1 MSRQTMSVA
10 IVIPTYNEVENIGI
24 LLGEIKKN
32 VPTDVDY
39 EIVVVDD
46 NSPDGTWKKAVELL
60 ENNIFVVRR
69 IGLKGL
75 STAVIDGIIFSSK
88 DYALV
93 LDADLQHPPEYIKDM
108 ISEAQKTNVDVV
120 IGSRYTKGG
129 GVAGWSKTRLL
140 ISKTATLIAKL
151 FLPSVRR
158 ISDPMSGFFMV
169 KRRIVLENLSKLN
182 PYGFKILLEILER
195 CNPKTVSEVPYIFRP
210 RIYGKS
216 KLGAKTIIQYILHV
230 MKLSGWRPFKF
241 VLVGLA
247 GMVVN
252 LGVLQLIGF
261 LSPLLI
267 NQLFAV
273 GSAISIE
280 ISVVFNFVLHE
291 VWTFR
296 DRRSGKAMARLA
308 LFHVSSAPSVIVQYL
323 SAVSMKYGLSMN
335 PIIAQLI
342 GILIGF
348 PFNYIF
354 SELGI
359 WKRKSV

>member
-108 ISEAQKTNVDVV
+108 IFEAQKTNVDVV

-182 PYGFKILLEILER
+182 PYGFKILLDAILDSIDYAEVLYDGAGFEAPR
-195 CNPKTVSEVPYIFRP
+195 LFTRLPQNFRTFNSLKNSLKRGRKDVKGLFRVTPVGLCLFTLAKRGDKSDDVPYVDICRE
-210 RIYGKS
+210 
-216 KLGAKTIIQYILHV
+216 
-230 MKLSGWRPFKF
+230 F
-241 VLVGLA
+241 VYNVEMSLIHEEIEVDN
-247 GMVVN
+247 VW
-252 LGVLQLIGF
+252 GVRGY
-261 LSPLLI
+261 
-267 NQLFAV
+267 
-273 GSAISIE
+273 E
-280 ISVVFNFVLHE
+280 
-291 VWTFR
+291 
-296 DRRSGKAMARLA
+296 
-308 LFHVSSAPSVIVQYL
+308 
-323 SAVSMKYGLSMN
+323 
-335 PIIAQLI
+335 
-342 GILIGF
+342 
-348 PFNYIF
+348 
-354 SELGI
+354 
-359 WKRKSV
+359 